1 MSTVPVVRGGS
12 DHAGKLKLR
21 KLHPR
26 IPPSHNGGVHA
37 HPGGCHVARFTR
49 TRREGLIMAAEMAAV
64 IKAAGVFTNG
74 TVIRGGVT

>member
-1 MSTVPVVRGGS
+1 VNAVPVVRGGP

-21 KLHPR
+21 KLHPPDPAPPQRGSARAPGRLPRGRFAR
-26 IPPSHNGGVHA
+26 I
-37 HPGGCHVARFTR
+37 
-49 TRREGLIMAAEMAAV
+49 RREGLIMAAEMAAV

>member
-1 MSTVPVVRGGS
+1 VSTVPVVRGGS

-26 IPPSHNGGVHA
+26 IGGVHA
-37 HPGGCHVARFTR
+37 HPGGCHVARFAR